1 MNERKKERTCLK
13 NSTNFPYLLV
23 FFFFYFTKIVVFM
36 KFDEIESN
44 FRMEVPGHR
53 NILISIQGKIFLDCP
68 GTMARRY
75 FLGDDGKISAC
86 DQFSEDQLW

>member
-1 MNERKKERTCLK
+1 
-13 NSTNFPYLLV
+13 
-23 FFFFYFTKIVVFM
+23 M